1 MAGAATTEQQLIT
14 EAHTTPEQAAQVF
27 AAAKP
32 KLAIY
37 RHLILFGA
45 SADDV
50 AAATRKVYNG
60 RVEMGTD
67 LTVIEIGDTISIRR
81 PK

>member
-1 MAGAATTEQQLIT
+1 VFGAATTEQQLIT
-14 EAHTTPEQAAQVF
+14 DAHTTPEQAAKVF

-37 RHLILFGA
+37 SHLILFGA

-50 AAATRKVYNG
+50 VAATRKVYDG
-60 RVEMGTD
+60 RVELGTD
-67 LTVIEIGDTISIRR
+67 LTVIEVGDTISIRR